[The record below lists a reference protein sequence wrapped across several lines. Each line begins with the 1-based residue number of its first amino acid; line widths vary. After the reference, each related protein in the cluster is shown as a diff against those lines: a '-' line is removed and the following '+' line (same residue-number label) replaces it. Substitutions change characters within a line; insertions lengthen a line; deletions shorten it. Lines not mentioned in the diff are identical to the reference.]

1 MTASDVLEAR
11 KTNAHIS
18 FDQWLVA
25 LDHAA
30 LTAGFKGRIAADT
43 GAECWQEYYDDGYT
57 PTAAL
62 SEDLGHAS

>member
-1 MTASDVLEAR
+1 MTSTETLEAR
-11 KTNAHIS
+11 KTNEHIS
-18 FDQWLVA
+18 FAQWLAA

-62 SEDLGHAS
+62 SEDLGHAR